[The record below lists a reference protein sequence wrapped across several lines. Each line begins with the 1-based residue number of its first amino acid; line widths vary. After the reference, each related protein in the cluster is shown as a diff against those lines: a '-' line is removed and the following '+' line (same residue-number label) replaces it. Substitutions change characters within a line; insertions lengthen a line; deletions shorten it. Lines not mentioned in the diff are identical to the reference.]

1 MLDSSAAGGSPIPEF
16 EAGDAPNLF
25 KRILREW
32 PDAVARAT
40 IVAVALALFWL
51 TWAHWGSIQVD
62 CGRELYVPT
71 QILHG
76 KLLYRDIWFPHG
88 PLASYIEAL
97 LVGIFGHRLDVFYLL
112 GLTLATACALLSLQL
127 GLILGDRAA
136 GLAAGLVLLFQGFGS
151 SIFNYIFP
159 YAYTAP
165 LGLLLALLCGLFA
178 IKYTLDRRGRNLIV
192 AGVAA
197 GMAILC
203 KQEMGCACYILLTFV
218 LVTEA
223 LTRRSARSLLLGA
236 VSCAPGVALW
246 MAVYGW
252 FFWKLTPAFIL
263 FDNWQFIP
271 GSYFMRTIGVAYA
284 AGVGLRL
291 VPSDLLVTIL
301 DAGLVIFLWCKIAQL
316 SHTNVRRWLLA
327 AMTLV
332 FAAGAASA
340 HYFTPARYVMNSVL
354 ALLVFP
360 PGMFF
365 IGCGFLA
372 YSLYRLWWA
381 PQERRL
387 LAEATLAVFALVLS
401 LRIFAW
407 VKPVGY
413 CIYYDIPLFFVFV
426 VIITRFVRMT
436 VPMLSVENRRKLIN
450 SLLAMEVAMFGIF
463 MTVVSNNSSGR
474 PARLQTSWG
483 DIYLEP
489 GTAGVARQ
497 IIDFISTE
505 KEKGHRVVVLPEGNM
520 FYALTRTEAPDR
532 WETIVPG
539 VLAPRQEETY
549 IADLRGADVDYIVLT
564 NRETPEYGQR
574 YFGIDYNRDIYRW
587 IEKNYRVV
595 GEFGAFHSDKS
606 KDLAALVYRR
616 QNGR

>member
-1 MLDSSAAGGSPIPEF
+1 MLDSPAAAGPPLSESRSGATS
-16 EAGDAPNLF
+16 NLLT
-25 KRILREW
+25 RLVREW

-51 TWAHWGSIQVD
+51 TWAHWGSIQID
-62 CGRELYVPT
+62 CGRELYVPV

-97 LVGIFGHRLDVFYLL
+97 LVSIFGRHLDVFYLF
-112 GLTLATACALLSLQL
+112 GLTLAVACALLSLQL

-136 GLAAGLVLLFQGFGS
+136 GLAAGLVLLFQGFGP

-165 LGLLLALLCGLFA
+165 LGLLLALLCGSFT
-178 IKYTLDRRGRNLIV
+178 IRYTLDRRGRNLIV
-192 AGVAA
+192 AGLAA

-203 KQEMGCACYILLTFV
+203 KQEMGCACYILLIFV

-223 LTRRSARSLLLGA
+223 LIQRSARSLLRGIVA
-236 VSCAPGVALW
+236 CAPGVAIW

-263 FDNWQFIP
+263 FDNWQFVP
-271 GSYFMRTIGVAYA
+271 GSYFMQTIGVAYA
-284 AGVGLRL
+284 AAVGMRL
-291 VPSDLLVTIL
+291 APSDLVVTIL

-316 SHTNVRRWLLA
+316 SYRNVRRWLLA
-327 AMTLV
+327 ATLV
-332 FAAGAASA
+332 FAAGAVSA
-340 HYFTPARYVMNSVL
+340 RYFTAARYVMNSVW

-372 YSLYRLWWA
+372 VSIYKLWGS

-407 VKPVGY
+407 VKPIGY
-413 CIYYDIPLFFVFV
+413 GVYYDIPLFLVFV
-426 VIITRFVRMT
+426 ITIGRFVRMA
-436 VPMLSVENRRKLIN
+436 VPALSVENRRILIN
-450 SLLAMEVAMFGIF
+450 LLLATEVIMFGVF
-463 MTVVSNNSSGR
+463 MTTISNNSSDR
-474 PARLQTSWG
+474 TARLRTSWG
-483 DIYLEP
+483 EIYLEP
-489 GTAGVARQ
+489 ETAGVARQ
-497 IIDFISTE
+497 IIDFISAE
-505 KEKGHRVVVLPEGNM
+505 KQKGRRVAVLPEGNM
-520 FYALTRTEAPDR
+520 FYALTGTEAPSR

-539 VLAPRQEETY
+539 VLSPRQEETY
-549 IADLRGADVDYIVLT
+549 IGDLKGANVDYIVLT
-564 NRETPEYGQR
+564 NRETPEYGQP
-574 YFGIDYNRDIYRW
+574 YFGIDYDREIYRW
-587 IEKNYRVV
+587 IEANYRVI
-595 GEFGAFHSDKS
+595 GEFGQFHRGRS
-606 KDLAALVYRR
+606 KDLAALIYRR
-616 QNGR
+616 QSER